1 MFDLPLLPKVVP
13 LGAIL
18 FSFLFLLISIPLE
31 AYILNSVLKFDKKT
45 SSFYAICMNL
55 FSNVVGW
62 IVFFWIE
69 PFLSARLRTSL
80 MNLIFFDQI
89 LPSMINL
96 MILTA
101 FIVFFGTFVVK
112 SFILRIALI
121 SLTDFWKKQ
130 DESEMQKI
138 LSRRQFKMRLQTK
151 NIFTSVLI
159 ANALSYT
166 AVVLILFL
174 IIRIV

>member
-62 IVFFWIE
+62 IIFFLIE
-69 PFLSARLRTSL
+69 PFMSIRLKTGL

-89 LPSMINL
+89 LPSIINL

-101 FIVFFGTFVVK
+101 FIVFFGTFLVK
-112 SFILRIALI
+112 SFILRAALI

-130 DESEMQKI
+130 DESDSQKV
-138 LSRRQFKMRLQTK
+138 LSRREFKMRLQTK

-174 IIRIV
+174 IVRIV

>member
-69 PFLSARLRTSL
+69 PFLSVRLRTSL

-130 DESEMQKI
+130 DESDIQNV

>member
-18 FSFLFLLISIPLE
+18 FSFLFLLVSIPLE

-55 FSNVVGW
+55 LSNVIGW
-62 IVFFWIE
+62 VIFFLIE
-69 PFLSARLRTSL
+69 PLMSIRLKISL

-89 LPSMINL
+89 LPNTINL

-112 SFILRIALI
+112 SFILKAALV
-121 SLTDFWKKQ
+121 SLSDFWKNQ
-130 DESEMQKI
+130 DESDDQKN
-138 LSRRQFKMRLQTK
+138 LSRRELKRKLQTK

-159 ANALSYT
+159 ANAVSYT

>member
-62 IVFFWIE
+62 IIFFWIE
-69 PFLSARLRTSL
+69 PFLSVRLRTSL

-130 DESEMQKI
+130 DESDIQNV

>member
-1 MFDLPLLPKVVP
+1 MFDLPLLPQVMP

-31 AYILNSVLKFDKKT
+31 AYILNATLKFDKKT

-55 FSNVVGW
+55 FSNVIGW
-62 IVFFWIE
+62 AIFFLIE
-69 PFLSARLRTSL
+69 PLMSNRLKSGF
-80 MNLIFFDQI
+80 MNLIFFNQI
-89 LPSMINL
+89 LPNLINL

-101 FIVFFGTFVVK
+101 FIVFFGTFVLK
-112 SFILRIALI
+112 SLILRVALI
-121 SLTDFWKKQ
+121 SLTDFWKNQ
-130 DESEMQKI
+130 PESTPQVFY
-138 LSRRQFKMRLQTK
+138 SRRDFKRKLQTK

-159 ANALSYT
+159 ANAISYT

-174 IIRIV
+174 IRGIV

>member
-13 LGAIL
+13 IGAIL
-18 FSFLFLLISIPLE
+18 FSFLFLLVSIPLE
-31 AYILNSVLKFDKKT
+31 AYILNSVLKFDKRT

-55 FSNVVGW
+55 FSNVAGW
-62 IVFFWIE
+62 IIFFWIE
-69 PFLSARLRTSL
+69 PFLSIRLRTSL

-112 SFILRIALI
+112 SLILRLALI
-121 SLTDFWKKQ
+121 SMTDFWKRQ
-130 DESEMQKI
+130 DESDAQKV
-138 LSRRQFKMRLQTK
+138 LSRREFKMRLQTK
-151 NIFTSVLI
+151 NIFTNVLI

>member
-1 MFDLPLLPKVVP
+1 MFDLPLLPKVLP

-31 AYILNSVLKFDKKT
+31 AYILNSILKFDKKT

-55 FSNVVGW
+55 FSNVIGW
-62 IVFFWIE
+62 AIFFLIE
-69 PFLSARLRTSL
+69 PFLSIRLRSGL
-80 MNLIFFDQI
+80 INLIFFNQI
-89 LPSMINL
+89 LPNLINL

-101 FIVFFGTFVVK
+101 FIVFFGTFLVK
-112 SFILRIALI
+112 SLILRVALV
-121 SLTDFWKKQ
+121 SLTDFWKQ
-130 DESEMQKI
+130 EPESTPQKFY
-138 LSRRQFKMRLQTK
+138 SRRDFKRKLQSK

-166 AVVLILFL
+166 AVVLVLFL
-174 IIRIV
+174 IIRIG

>member
-1 MFDLPLLPKVVP
+1 MFDLPLLPKVLP

-18 FSFLFLLISIPLE
+18 FSFLFLLVSIPLE
-31 AYILNSVLKFDKKT
+31 AYILNSVLKFDKRT

-55 FSNVVGW
+55 FSNVFGW
-62 IVFFWIE
+62 IIFFWIE
-69 PFLSARLRTSL
+69 QFLSIRLRTGL

-130 DESEMQKI
+130 DESEAQKV
-138 LSRRQFKMRLQTK
+138 LSRREFRMRLQTK

-159 ANALSYT
+159 ANAVSYT

>member
-13 LGAIL
+13 IGAIL
-18 FSFLFLLISIPLE
+18 FSFLFLLVSIPLE
-31 AYILNSVLKFDKKT
+31 AYILNSVLKFDKRT

-62 IVFFWIE
+62 IIFFWIE
-69 PFLSARLRTSL
+69 PFLSIRLRTSL

-112 SFILRIALI
+112 SLILRLALI
-121 SLTDFWKKQ
+121 SMTDFWKRQ
-130 DESEMQKI
+130 DESDAQKV
-138 LSRRQFKMRLQTK
+138 LSRREFKMRLQTK
-151 NIFTSVLI
+151 NIFTNVLI

>member
-18 FSFLFLLISIPLE
+18 FSFLFLLVSIPLE

-62 IVFFWIE
+62 IIFFWIE
-69 PFLSARLRTSL
+69 PFLSIRLRTSL

-89 LPSMINL
+89 LPNTINL

-112 SFILRIALI
+112 SFILRAALI

-130 DESEMQKI
+130 DESDVQKF
-138 LSRRQFKMRLQTK
+138 LSRRGFKMRLQTK

-159 ANALSYT
+159 ANAVSYT

>member
-62 IVFFWIE
+62 IIFFWIE
-69 PFLSARLRTSL
+69 PFIPVRLRTGL

-89 LPSMINL
+89 LPGMINS

-112 SFILRIALI
+112 SFILRAALI

-130 DESEMQKI
+130 DESDSQKI
-138 LSRRQFKMRLQTK
+138 LSRREFKMRLQAK